1 MSINLQEERLLT
13 FREAAA
19 YLPAGYTPRPSTWWR
34 WWHNGHK
41 NVRLETLVIGG
52 RRYTSAEAVARFA
65 EALTQQSDRPDR
77 QSQPQSYS
85 QSQPQ
90 AQAA

>member
-34 WWHNGHK
+34 WWRNGHK

-52 RRYTSAEAVARFA
+52 RRYTSAEAVGRFA
-65 EALTQQSDRPDR
+65 AALTEQSDRPDP
-77 QSQPQSYS
+77 QPQSYS

-90 AQAA
+90 PQAQAA